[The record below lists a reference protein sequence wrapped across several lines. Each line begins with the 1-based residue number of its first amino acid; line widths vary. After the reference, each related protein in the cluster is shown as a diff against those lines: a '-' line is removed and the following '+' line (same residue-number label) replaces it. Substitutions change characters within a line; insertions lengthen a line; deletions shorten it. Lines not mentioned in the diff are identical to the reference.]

1 MLAVFGL
8 VPVEGVKFD
17 ATVAPEEGFQLDP
30 TVKASGVINTLLRCN
45 LSTKDSY
52 ILGVSLVTKLAP
64 AGCMAFIES
73 GKAASM
79 FQTKTSEVEE
89 AECEMGQ
96 DLACTVFMDWIN
108 KYSTQVRGV
117 GQGLASIRQLSH
129 RAFHPDGK
137 GSRRIVKLVEAVEVL
152 SHLQPPSMPSNKDAS
167 LAIPNIITNTRRP
180 KRGAAPTQLSEKVM
194 AKKSKLPA
202 KAAAAATGKKAA
214 AAATG
219 KKAAAAATAKKAAAA
234 ATDKKAKA
242 AAPTPPAAAVT
253 GAQAAAAP
261 KPPVAPPAQAD
272 GSKPVAST
280 TRTADEAMMLTV
292 DSLKRT
298 LVSELEGMKSWCMAK
313 VAEAHTTAQ
322 TAQAA
327 AAQTAAMMQAA
338 ARQAAQAQ
346 AAQAQAAQAQA
357 AAQAQR
363 AAQRAEAQAS
373 AEVEAQSLRGQ
384 AEAHPKE
391 QPASTQAA
399 AQKRPWAPNSHMEP
413 PMQMGSWVPNPQM
426 TVEQMQPQMQMGSWA
441 PNPQMSAMAQP
452 VMVQHGGTGYRP
464 AASLSRAMAVAMHH
478 TMLDSQRQLERA
490 ESARISRLR
499 AANDDAQASLRY
511 LGALSN
517 IKKFL

>member
-52 ILGVSLVTKLAP
+52 ILGVSLATKLAP

-108 KYSTQVRGV
+108 KYSTQVGGV

-194 AKKSKLPA
+194 AKKSRLPA

-234 ATDKKAKA
+234 ATDKKAAA

-261 KPPVAPPAQAD
+261 RPPVAAAAPKPPVAPPAQAAAPKPPVAPPAQAA

-346 AAQAQAAQAQA
+346 AAQAQAALK
-357 AAQAQR
+357 QR
-363 AAQRAEAQAS
+363 RPRQQRKPREQRNEQKHRHRQRWRRSRS
-373 AEVEAQSLRGQ
+373 AVRRRRP
-384 AEAHPKE
+384 HPKE

-413 PMQMGSWVPNPQM
+413 PMQMGS
-426 TVEQMQPQMQMGSWA
+426 
-441 PNPQMSAMAQP
+441 
-452 VMVQHGGTGYRP
+452 
-464 AASLSRAMAVAMHH
+464 
-478 TMLDSQRQLERA
+478 
-490 ESARISRLR
+490 
-499 AANDDAQASLRY
+499 
-511 LGALSN
+511 
-517 IKKFL
+517 